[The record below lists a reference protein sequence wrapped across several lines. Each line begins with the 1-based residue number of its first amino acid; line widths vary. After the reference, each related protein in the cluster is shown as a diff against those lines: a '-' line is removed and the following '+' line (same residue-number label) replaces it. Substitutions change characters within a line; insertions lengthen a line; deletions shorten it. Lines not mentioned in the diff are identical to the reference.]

1 MQWSNENNKRGQLS
15 KKKSVNRDLCTVG
28 FDRSQSREVIGQSES
43 RTKVYRKSDFA
54 FKSDDTINVCLPK
67 SK

>member
-1 MQWSNENNKRGQLS
+1 MKITKEDSCQ
-15 KKKSVNRDLCTVG
+15 KKSVNRDLRTVG
-28 FDRSQSREVIGQSES
+28 FDRSQSHDIGESKS

-54 FKSDDTINVCLPK
+54 FKSDDTITVCIPK